1 MIPVHLTIQGFL
13 SYKDSVE
20 IDFEQIHLASITG
33 PNGAGKS
40 SILDALTWCLFGNA
54 RAKKDQVINQ
64 QSDTALVI
72 LDFEYEQ
79 QLFRVRR
86 TKQLGKTEL
95 LEFYIRDQEV
105 NHWRSITEHSVGDTQ
120 NRIQSTLRLDYE
132 TFINA
137 SFFLQGKADQ
147 FTQLSSGDRKA
158 ILSNILGLE
167 IWENYLK
174 TTKEIRKNSESTKKQ
189 LDRILADINI
199 ELANEEQI
207 KFNLTQ
213 TQKGL
218 EFKNKTKQDHN
229 QIIDQAKQLDSAKST
244 AASQIEQQKKD
255 IQKISA
261 TLEKNKSRRSNLIIQ
276 LEDLNKQ
283 VQNAKQIEE
292 NYKQWIKVRSE
303 LDEWNKKATVFQ
315 KTNQVLLNTNH
326 QIEKE
331 YESLKMQEISL
342 GEKNTK
348 IEQFRKE
355 LPEIE
360 NELLEFAR
368 KLELFANSIS
378 KKKSLSDKLQKLQGE
393 ISARK
398 QNIKHLENLN
408 DEKRNHLKEF
418 RVAGPECPFCSQP
431 LTQEHREQY
440 ESLIIREGLERKEMI
455 DSENK
460 FIEQFKNEIIEISVD
475 LKNIEAL
482 EKESATLQNLMTEKR
497 LNKDSMQKSIDEW
510 QEKYFH
516 DYQLTLHQLEN
527 RYFEQ
532 KYQAQVVS
540 LKEEIKKINYDEA
553 QHTSIQQLENKL
565 RGTEEKYRMLVS
577 ARATLDP
584 ITKQSAELLDDI
596 RHNEEELTEKSAILE
611 SMQIEFNRL
620 YANLPDIPKLKKDL
634 DEIDIEISQIS
645 RRLGAE
651 KQKLDTIERKKV
663 EKEKTQSELEQ
674 IIVEINRY
682 QKLEEAF
689 GKNGVPALLIEQALP
704 EIEAHANELLDRLT
718 LGQLSIHFETQ
729 TEYKDKKRQDKKE
742 TLEIL
747 INDANGHT
755 RAYEMFSGGEAF
767 RINFAIRLA
776 LSQVL
781 AKRSGARLQTLVIDE
796 GFGSQDTTGRSR
808 LVETINLVKKD
819 FSKILIITH
828 LEELKDAFPGRIEV
842 EKTPSGSRAEVIV
855 YS

>member
-13 SYKDSVE
+13 SYKDPVE

-40 SILDALTWCLFGNA
+40 SILDALTWSLFGNA

-64 QSDTALVI
+64 QSDSALVI

-95 LEFYIRDQEV
+95 LEFYIRDQEG
-105 NHWRSITEHSVGDTQ
+105 NHWRPLTEHSVGDTQ
-120 NRIQSTLRLDYE
+120 NRIQSTLRLDYK

-158 ILSNILGLE
+158 ILANILGLE
-167 IWENYLK
+167 VWENYLK
-174 TTKEIRKNSESTKKQ
+174 TTKEIRKDSESTKKQ
-189 LDRILADINI
+189 LDRILADINN
-199 ELANEEQI
+199 ELSNEEQI
-207 KFNLTQ
+207 KFNLAQ
-213 TQKGL
+213 AQKDL
-218 EFKNKTKQDHN
+218 EVKNKTKQDHN
-229 QIIDQAKQLDSAKST
+229 QIIDQAKQLDSARSS

-255 IQKISA
+255 IQKISDI
-261 TLEKNKSRRSNLIIQ
+261 LEKNKSRQSNLLIQ
-276 LEDLNKQ
+276 LDDLQKQ

-292 NYKQWIKVRSE
+292 NYQQWIKVRSE
-303 LDEWNKKATVFQ
+303 LDELTKKATAYQ
-315 KTNQVLLNTNH
+315 KINQALITTNH

-331 YESLKMQEISL
+331 YESLKMREISL
-342 GEKNTK
+342 GEKNSK

-360 NELLEFAR
+360 NELQEFVK
-368 KLELFANSIS
+368 KLEMFAISIS
-378 KKKSLSDKLQKLQGE
+378 KQKSLSDKMQKLQGE

-398 QNIKHLENLN
+398 QNIRHLENLN
-408 DEKRNHLKEF
+408 NEKRNHLKEF

-431 LTQEHREQY
+431 LTPEHREQY
-440 ESLIIREGLERKEMI
+440 ESLIIKEGLERKEMI
-455 DSENK
+455 DLENK
-460 FIEQFKNEIIEISVD
+460 FIEEFKNEINEISVE

-482 EKESATLQNLMTEKR
+482 EKESTDLQNLMTEKR
-497 LNKDSMQKSIDEW
+497 LNKESMQKSVEEW
-510 QEKYFH
+510 QEKYFS
-516 DYQLTLHQLEN
+516 DYQNTMQQLEN
-527 RYFEQ
+527 HYFEQ
-532 KYQAQVVS
+532 KYKSQVIS
-540 LKEEIKKINYDEA
+540 LKEEIKKIDYDDA
-553 QHTSIQQLENKL
+553 RHASFQQLENNL

-584 ITKQSAELLDDI
+584 ITKQSAELSDDI
-596 RHNEEELTEKSAILE
+596 RHNNEELAEKSALLE

-620 YANLPDIPKLKKDL
+620 YANLPDITRLKKEL

-645 RRLGAE
+645 RKLGAE
-651 KQKLDTIERKKV
+651 KQKLDTIERRKIDKQT
-663 EKEKTQSELEQ
+663 TQSELDQ
-674 IIVEINRY
+674 LVVKINRY

-689 GKNGVPALLIEQALP
+689 GTNGVPALLIEQALP

-718 LGQLSIHFETQ
+718 LGQLSILFETQ
-729 TEYKDKKRQDKKE
+729 SEYKDKKRQDKKE
-742 TLEIL
+742 TLDIL

-808 LVETINLVKKD
+808 LVETINVVKKD

>member
-13 SYKDSVE
+13 SYKDPVE

-40 SILDALTWCLFGNA
+40 SILDALTWSLFGNA

-64 QSDTALVI
+64 QSDSALVI

-95 LEFYIRDQEV
+95 LEFYIRDQEG
-105 NHWRSITEHSVGDTQ
+105 NHWRPLTEHSVGDTQ
-120 NRIQSTLRLDYE
+120 NRIQSTLRLDYK

-158 ILSNILGLE
+158 ILANILGLE
-167 IWENYLK
+167 VWENYLK
-174 TTKEIRKNSESTKKQ
+174 TTKEIRKDSESTKKQ
-189 LDRILADINI
+189 LDRILADINN
-199 ELANEEQI
+199 ELSNEEQI
-207 KFNLTQ
+207 KFNLAQ
-213 TQKGL
+213 AQKDL
-218 EFKNKTKQDHN
+218 EVKNKTKQDHN
-229 QIIDQAKQLDSAKST
+229 QIIDQAKQLDSARSS

-255 IQKISA
+255 IQKISDI
-261 TLEKNKSRRSNLIIQ
+261 LEKNKSRQSNLLIQ
-276 LEDLNKQ
+276 LDDLQKQ

-292 NYKQWIKVRSE
+292 NYQQWIKVRSE
-303 LDEWNKKATVFQ
+303 LDELTKKATAYQ
-315 KTNQVLLNTNH
+315 KINQALITTNH

-331 YESLKMQEISL
+331 YESLKMREISL
-342 GEKNTK
+342 GEKNSK

-360 NELLEFAR
+360 NELQEFVK
-368 KLELFANSIS
+368 KLEMFAISIS
-378 KKKSLSDKLQKLQGE
+378 KQKSLSDKMQKLQGE

-398 QNIKHLENLN
+398 QNIRHLENLN
-408 DEKRNHLKEF
+408 NEKRNHLKEF

-431 LTQEHREQY
+431 LTPEHREQY
-440 ESLIIREGLERKEMI
+440 ESLIIKEGLERKEMI
-455 DSENK
+455 DLENK
-460 FIEQFKNEIIEISVD
+460 FIEEFKNEINEISVE

-482 EKESATLQNLMTEKR
+482 EKESTDLQNLMTEKR
-497 LNKDSMQKSIDEW
+497 LNKESMQKSVEEW
-510 QEKYFH
+510 QEKYFS
-516 DYQLTLHQLEN
+516 DYQNTMQQLEN
-527 RYFEQ
+527 HYFEQ
-532 KYQAQVVS
+532 KYKSQVIS
-540 LKEEIKKINYDEA
+540 LKEEIKKIDYDDA
-553 QHTSIQQLENKL
+553 RHASIQQLENNL

-577 ARATLDP
+577 ARASLDP
-584 ITKQSAELLDDI
+584 ITKQSAELSDDI
-596 RHNEEELTEKSAILE
+596 RHNNEELAEKSALLE

-620 YANLPDIPKLKKDL
+620 YANLPDIPRLKKEL

-645 RRLGAE
+645 RKLGAE
-651 KQKLDTIERKKV
+651 KQKLDTIERRKIDKQT
-663 EKEKTQSELEQ
+663 TQSELDQ
-674 IIVEINRY
+674 LVVKINRY

-689 GKNGVPALLIEQALP
+689 GTNGVPALLIEQALP

-718 LGQLSIHFETQ
+718 LGQLSILFETQ
-729 TEYKDKKRQDKKE
+729 SEYKDKKRQDKKE
-742 TLEIL
+742 TLDIL

-808 LVETINLVKKD
+808 LVETINVVKKD

>member
-13 SYKDSVE
+13 SYKDPVE
-20 IDFEQIHLASITG
+20 INFEQIHLASITG

-40 SILDALTWCLFGNA
+40 SILDALTWSLFGNA

-64 QSDTALVI
+64 QSDSALVI

-95 LEFYIRDQEV
+95 LEFYIRDQEG
-105 NHWRSITEHSVGDTQ
+105 NHWRPLTEHSVGDTQ
-120 NRIQSTLRLDYE
+120 NRIQSTLRLDYK

-158 ILSNILGLE
+158 ILANILGLE
-167 IWENYLK
+167 VWENYLK
-174 TTKEIRKNSESTKKQ
+174 TTKEIRKDSESTKKQ
-189 LDRILADINI
+189 LDRILADINN
-199 ELANEEQI
+199 ELSNEEQI
-207 KFNLTQ
+207 KFNLAQ
-213 TQKGL
+213 AQKDL
-218 EFKNKTKQDHN
+218 EVKNKTKQDHN
-229 QIIDQAKQLDSAKST
+229 QIIDQAKQLDSARSS

-255 IQKISA
+255 IQKISDI
-261 TLEKNKSRRSNLIIQ
+261 LEKNKSRQSNLLIQ
-276 LEDLNKQ
+276 LDDLQKQ

-292 NYKQWIKVRSE
+292 NYQQWIKVRSE
-303 LDEWNKKATVFQ
+303 LDELTKKATAYQ
-315 KTNQVLLNTNH
+315 KINQALITTNH

-331 YESLKMQEISL
+331 YESLKMREISL
-342 GEKNTK
+342 GEKNSK

-360 NELLEFAR
+360 NELQEFVK
-368 KLELFANSIS
+368 KLEMFAISIS
-378 KKKSLSDKLQKLQGE
+378 KQKSLSDKMQKLQGE

-398 QNIKHLENLN
+398 QNIRHLENLN
-408 DEKRNHLKEF
+408 NEKRNHLKEF

-431 LTQEHREQY
+431 LTPEHREQY
-440 ESLIIREGLERKEMI
+440 ESLIIKEGLERKEMI
-455 DSENK
+455 DLENK
-460 FIEQFKNEIIEISVD
+460 FIEEFKNEINEISVE

-482 EKESATLQNLMTEKR
+482 EKESTDLQNLMTEKR
-497 LNKDSMQKSIDEW
+497 LNKESMQKSVEEW
-510 QEKYFH
+510 QEKYFS
-516 DYQLTLHQLEN
+516 DYQNTMQQLEN
-527 RYFEQ
+527 HYFEQ
-532 KYQAQVVS
+532 KYQSQVIS
-540 LKEEIKKINYDEA
+540 LKEEIKKIDYDDA
-553 QHTSIQQLENKL
+553 RHASFQQLENNL

-584 ITKQSAELLDDI
+584 ITKQSAELSDDI
-596 RHNEEELTEKSAILE
+596 RHNNEELAEKSALLE

-620 YANLPDIPKLKKDL
+620 YANLPDIPRLKKEL

-645 RRLGAE
+645 RKLGAE
-651 KQKLDTIERKKV
+651 KQKLDTIERRKIDKQT
-663 EKEKTQSELEQ
+663 TQSELDQ
-674 IIVEINRY
+674 LVVKINRY

-689 GKNGVPALLIEQALP
+689 GTNGVPALLIEQALP

-718 LGQLSIHFETQ
+718 LGQLSILFETQ
-729 TEYKDKKRQDKKE
+729 SEYKDKKRQDKKE
-742 TLEIL
+742 TLDIL

-808 LVETINLVKKD
+808 LVETINVVKKD

>member
-13 SYKDSVE
+13 SYKDPVE
-20 IDFEQIHLASITG
+20 INFEQIHLASITG

-40 SILDALTWCLFGNA
+40 SILDALTWSLFGNA

-64 QSDTALVI
+64 QSDSALVI

-95 LEFYIRDQEV
+95 LEFYIRDQEA
-105 NHWRSITEHSVGDTQ
+105 NNWRSLTEHSVGDTQ
-120 NRIQSTLRLDYE
+120 NRIQSTLRLDYK

-158 ILSNILGLE
+158 ILANILGLE
-167 IWENYLK
+167 VWENYLK
-174 TTKEIRKNSESTKKQ
+174 TTKEIRKDSESTKKQ
-189 LDRILADINI
+189 LDRILADINN
-199 ELANEEQI
+199 ELSNEEQI
-207 KFNLTQ
+207 KFNLAQ
-213 TQKGL
+213 AQKDL
-218 EFKNKTKQDHN
+218 EVKNKTKQDHN
-229 QIIDQAKQLDSAKST
+229 QIIDQAKQLDSARSS

-255 IQKISA
+255 IQKISDI
-261 TLEKNKSRRSNLIIQ
+261 LEKNKSRQSNLLIQ
-276 LEDLNKQ
+276 LDDLQKQ

-292 NYKQWIKVRSE
+292 NYQQWIKVRSE
-303 LDEWNKKATVFQ
+303 LDELTKKATAYQ
-315 KTNQVLLNTNH
+315 KINQALITTNH

-331 YESLKMQEISL
+331 YESLKMREISL
-342 GEKNTK
+342 GEKNSK

-360 NELLEFAR
+360 NELQEFVK
-368 KLELFANSIS
+368 KLEMFAISIS
-378 KKKSLSDKLQKLQGE
+378 KKKSLSDKMQKLQGE

-398 QNIKHLENLN
+398 QNIRHLENLN
-408 DEKRNHLKEF
+408 NEKRNHLKEF

-431 LTQEHREQY
+431 LTPEHREQY
-440 ESLIIREGLERKEMI
+440 ESLIIKEGLERKEMI
-455 DSENK
+455 DLENK
-460 FIEQFKNEIIEISVD
+460 FIEEFKNEINEISVE

-482 EKESATLQNLMTEKR
+482 EKESTDLQNLMTEKR
-497 LNKDSMQKSIDEW
+497 LNKENMQKSVEEW
-510 QEKYFH
+510 QEKYFS
-516 DYQLTLHQLEN
+516 DYQNTMQQLEN
-527 RYFEQ
+527 HYFEQ
-532 KYQAQVVS
+532 KYQSQVIS
-540 LKEEIKKINYDEA
+540 LKEEIKKIDYDDA
-553 QHTSIQQLENKL
+553 RHASFQQLENNL

-584 ITKQSAELLDDI
+584 ITKQSAELSDDI
-596 RHNEEELTEKSAILE
+596 RHNNEELAEKSALLE

-620 YANLPDIPKLKKDL
+620 YANLPDIPRLKKEL

-645 RRLGAE
+645 RKLGAE
-651 KQKLDTIERKKV
+651 KQKLDTIERRKIDKQT
-663 EKEKTQSELEQ
+663 TQSELDQ
-674 IIVEINRY
+674 LVVKINRY

-689 GKNGVPALLIEQALP
+689 GTNGVPALLIEQALP

-718 LGQLSIHFETQ
+718 LGQLSILFETQ
-729 TEYKDKKRQDKKE
+729 SEYKDKKRQDKKE
-742 TLEIL
+742 TLDIL

-808 LVETINLVKKD
+808 LVETINVVKKD

>member
-40 SILDALTWCLFGNA
+40 SILDALTWSLFGNA

-64 QSDTALVI
+64 QSDSALVI

-95 LEFYIRDQEV
+95 LEFYIRDQEG
-105 NHWRSITEHSVGDTQ
+105 NHWRPLTEHSVGDTQ
-120 NRIQSTLRLDYE
+120 NRIQSTLRLDYK

-158 ILSNILGLE
+158 ILANILGLE
-167 IWENYLK
+167 VWENYLK
-174 TTKEIRKNSESTKKQ
+174 TTKEIRKDSESTKKQ
-189 LDRILADINI
+189 LDRILADINN
-199 ELANEEQI
+199 ELSNEEQI
-207 KFNLTQ
+207 KFNLAQ
-213 TQKGL
+213 AQKDL
-218 EFKNKTKQDHN
+218 EVKNKTKQDHN
-229 QIIDQAKQLDSAKST
+229 QIIDQAKQLDSARSS

-255 IQKISA
+255 IQKISDI
-261 TLEKNKSRRSNLIIQ
+261 LEKNKSRQSNLLIQ
-276 LEDLNKQ
+276 LDDLQKQ

-292 NYKQWIKVRSE
+292 NYQQWIKVRSE
-303 LDEWNKKATVFQ
+303 LDELTKKATAYQ
-315 KTNQVLLNTNH
+315 KINQALITTNH

-331 YESLKMQEISL
+331 YESLKMREISL
-342 GEKNTK
+342 GEKNSK

-360 NELLEFAR
+360 NELQEFVK
-368 KLELFANSIS
+368 KLEMFAISIS
-378 KKKSLSDKLQKLQGE
+378 KKKSLSDKMQKLQGE

-398 QNIKHLENLN
+398 QNIRHLENLN
-408 DEKRNHLKEF
+408 NEKRNHLKEF

-431 LTQEHREQY
+431 LTPEHREQY
-440 ESLIIREGLERKEMI
+440 ESLIIKEGLERKEMI
-455 DSENK
+455 DLENK
-460 FIEQFKNEIIEISVD
+460 FIEEFKNEINEISVE

-482 EKESATLQNLMTEKR
+482 EKESTDLQNLMTEKR
-497 LNKDSMQKSIDEW
+497 LNKESMQKSVEEW
-510 QEKYFH
+510 QEKYFS
-516 DYQLTLHQLEN
+516 DYQNTMQQLEN
-527 RYFEQ
+527 HYFEQ
-532 KYQAQVVS
+532 KYKSQVIS
-540 LKEEIKKINYDEA
+540 LKEEIKKIDYDDA
-553 QHTSIQQLENKL
+553 RHASIQQLENNL

-577 ARATLDP
+577 ARASLDP
-584 ITKQSAELLDDI
+584 ITKQSAELSDDI
-596 RHNEEELTEKSAILE
+596 RHNNEELAEKSALLE

-620 YANLPDIPKLKKDL
+620 YANLPDITRLKKEL

-645 RRLGAE
+645 RKLGAE
-651 KQKLDTIERKKV
+651 KQKLDTIERRKIDKQT
-663 EKEKTQSELEQ
+663 TQSELDQ
-674 IIVEINRY
+674 LVVKINRY

-689 GKNGVPALLIEQALP
+689 GTNGVPALLIEQALP

-718 LGQLSIHFETQ
+718 LGQLSILFETQ
-729 TEYKDKKRQDKKE
+729 SEYKDKKRQDKKE
-742 TLEIL
+742 TLDIL

-808 LVETINLVKKD
+808 LVETINVVKKD

>member
-13 SYKDSVE
+13 SYKDPVE

-40 SILDALTWCLFGNA
+40 SILDALTWSLFGNA

-64 QSDTALVI
+64 QSDSALVI

-95 LEFYIRDQEV
+95 LEFYIRDQEG
-105 NHWRSITEHSVGDTQ
+105 NHWRPLTEHSVGDTQ
-120 NRIQSTLRLDYE
+120 NRIQSTLRLDYK

-158 ILSNILGLE
+158 ILANILGLE
-167 IWENYLK
+167 VWENYLK
-174 TTKEIRKNSESTKKQ
+174 TTKEIRKDSESTKKQ
-189 LDRILADINI
+189 LDRILADINN
-199 ELANEEQI
+199 ELSNEEQI
-207 KFNLTQ
+207 KFNLAQ
-213 TQKGL
+213 AQKDL
-218 EFKNKTKQDHN
+218 EVKNKTKQDHN
-229 QIIDQAKQLDSAKST
+229 QIIDQAKQLDSARSS

-255 IQKISA
+255 IQKISDI
-261 TLEKNKSRRSNLIIQ
+261 LEKNKSRQSNLLIQ
-276 LEDLNKQ
+276 LDDLQKQ

-292 NYKQWIKVRSE
+292 NYQQWIKVRSE
-303 LDEWNKKATVFQ
+303 LDELTKKATAYQ
-315 KTNQVLLNTNH
+315 KINQALITTNH

-331 YESLKMQEISL
+331 YESLKMREISL
-342 GEKNTK
+342 GEKNSK

-360 NELLEFAR
+360 NELQEFVK
-368 KLELFANSIS
+368 KLEMFAISIS
-378 KKKSLSDKLQKLQGE
+378 KKKSLSDKMQKLQGE

-398 QNIKHLENLN
+398 QNIRHLENLN
-408 DEKRNHLKEF
+408 NEKRNHLKEF

-431 LTQEHREQY
+431 LTPEHREQY
-440 ESLIIREGLERKEMI
+440 ESLIIKEGLERKEMI
-455 DSENK
+455 DLENK
-460 FIEQFKNEIIEISVD
+460 FIEEFKNEINEISVE

-482 EKESATLQNLMTEKR
+482 EKESTDLQNLMTEKR
-497 LNKDSMQKSIDEW
+497 LNKESMQKSVEEW
-510 QEKYFH
+510 QEKYFS
-516 DYQLTLHQLEN
+516 DYQNTMQQLEN
-527 RYFEQ
+527 HYFEQ
-532 KYQAQVVS
+532 KYKSQVIS
-540 LKEEIKKINYDEA
+540 LKEEIKKIDYDDA
-553 QHTSIQQLENKL
+553 RHASFQQLENNL

-584 ITKQSAELLDDI
+584 ITKQSAELSDDI
-596 RHNEEELTEKSAILE
+596 RHNNEELAEKSALLE

-620 YANLPDIPKLKKDL
+620 YANLPDIPRLKKEL

-645 RRLGAE
+645 RKLGAE
-651 KQKLDTIERKKV
+651 KQKLDTIERRKIDKQT
-663 EKEKTQSELEQ
+663 TQSELDQ
-674 IIVEINRY
+674 LVVKINRY

-689 GKNGVPALLIEQALP
+689 GTNGVPALLIEQALP

-718 LGQLSIHFETQ
+718 LGQLSILFETQ
-729 TEYKDKKRQDKKE
+729 SEYKDKKRQDKKE
-742 TLEIL
+742 TLDIL

-808 LVETINLVKKD
+808 LVETINVVKKD

>member
-13 SYKDSVE
+13 SYKDPVE
-20 IDFEQIHLASITG
+20 INFEQIHLASITG

-40 SILDALTWCLFGNA
+40 SILDALTWSLFGNA

-64 QSDTALVI
+64 QSDSALVI

-95 LEFYIRDQEV
+95 LEFYIRDQEG
-105 NHWRSITEHSVGDTQ
+105 NHWRPLTEHSVGDTQ
-120 NRIQSTLRLDYE
+120 NRIQSTLRLDYK

-158 ILSNILGLE
+158 ILANILGLE
-167 IWENYLK
+167 VWENYLK
-174 TTKEIRKNSESTKKQ
+174 TTKEIRKDSESTKKQ
-189 LDRILADINI
+189 LDRILADINN
-199 ELANEEQI
+199 ELSNEEQI
-207 KFNLTQ
+207 KFNLAQ
-213 TQKGL
+213 AQKDL
-218 EFKNKTKQDHN
+218 EVKNKTKQDHN
-229 QIIDQAKQLDSAKST
+229 QIIDQAKQLDSARSS

-255 IQKISA
+255 IQKISDI
-261 TLEKNKSRRSNLIIQ
+261 LEKNKSRQSNLLIQ
-276 LEDLNKQ
+276 LDDLQKQ

-292 NYKQWIKVRSE
+292 NYQQWIKVRSE
-303 LDEWNKKATVFQ
+303 LDELTKKATAYQ
-315 KTNQVLLNTNH
+315 KINQALITTNH

-331 YESLKMQEISL
+331 YESLKMREISL
-342 GEKNTK
+342 GEKNSK

-360 NELLEFAR
+360 NELQEFVK
-368 KLELFANSIS
+368 KLEMFAISIS
-378 KKKSLSDKLQKLQGE
+378 KQKSLSDKMQKLQGE

-398 QNIKHLENLN
+398 QNIRHLENLN
-408 DEKRNHLKEF
+408 NEKRNHLKEF

-431 LTQEHREQY
+431 LTPEHREQY
-440 ESLIIREGLERKEMI
+440 ESLIIKEGLERKEMI
-455 DSENK
+455 DLENK
-460 FIEQFKNEIIEISVD
+460 FIEQFKNEINEISVE

-482 EKESATLQNLMTEKR
+482 EKESTDLQNLMTEKR
-497 LNKDSMQKSIDEW
+497 LNKESMQKSVEEW
-510 QEKYFH
+510 QEKYFS
-516 DYQLTLHQLEN
+516 DYQNTMQQLEN
-527 RYFEQ
+527 HYFEQ
-532 KYQAQVVS
+532 KYKSQVIS
-540 LKEEIKKINYDEA
+540 LKEEIKKIDYDDA
-553 QHTSIQQLENKL
+553 RHASFQQLENNL

-584 ITKQSAELLDDI
+584 ITKQSAELSDDI
-596 RHNEEELTEKSAILE
+596 RHNNEELAEKSALLE

-620 YANLPDIPKLKKDL
+620 YANLPDIPRLKKEL

-645 RRLGAE
+645 RKLGAE
-651 KQKLDTIERKKV
+651 KQKLDTIERRKIDKQT
-663 EKEKTQSELEQ
+663 TQSELDQ
-674 IIVEINRY
+674 LVVKINRY

-689 GKNGVPALLIEQALP
+689 GTNGVPALLIEQALP

-718 LGQLSIHFETQ
+718 LGQLSILFETQ
-729 TEYKDKKRQDKKE
+729 SEYKDKKRQDKKE
-742 TLEIL
+742 TLDIL

-808 LVETINLVKKD
+808 LVETINVVKKD

>member
-40 SILDALTWCLFGNA
+40 SILDALTWSLFGNA

-64 QSDTALVI
+64 QSDSALVI

-95 LEFYIRDQEV
+95 LEFYIRDQEG
-105 NHWRSITEHSVGDTQ
+105 NHWRPLTEHSVGDTQ
-120 NRIQSTLRLDYE
+120 NRIQSTLRLDYK

-158 ILSNILGLE
+158 ILANILGLE
-167 IWENYLK
+167 VWENYLK
-174 TTKEIRKNSESTKKQ
+174 TTKEIRKDSESTKKQ
-189 LDRILADINI
+189 LDRILADINN
-199 ELANEEQI
+199 ELSNEEQI
-207 KFNLTQ
+207 KFNLAQ
-213 TQKGL
+213 AQKDL
-218 EFKNKTKQDHN
+218 EVKNKTKQDHN
-229 QIIDQAKQLDSAKST
+229 QIIDQAKQLDSARSS

-255 IQKISA
+255 IQKISDI
-261 TLEKNKSRRSNLIIQ
+261 LEKNKSRQSNLLIQ
-276 LEDLNKQ
+276 LDDLQKQ

-292 NYKQWIKVRSE
+292 NYQQWIKVRSE
-303 LDEWNKKATVFQ
+303 LDELTKKATAYQ
-315 KTNQVLLNTNH
+315 KINQALITTNH

-331 YESLKMQEISL
+331 YESLKMREISL
-342 GEKNTK
+342 GEKNSK

-360 NELLEFAR
+360 NELQEFVK
-368 KLELFANSIS
+368 KLEMFAISIS
-378 KKKSLSDKLQKLQGE
+378 KQKSLSDKMQKLQGE

-398 QNIKHLENLN
+398 QNIRHLENLN
-408 DEKRNHLKEF
+408 NEKRNHLKEF

-431 LTQEHREQY
+431 LTPEHREQY
-440 ESLIIREGLERKEMI
+440 ESLIIKEGLERKEMI
-455 DSENK
+455 DLENK
-460 FIEQFKNEIIEISVD
+460 FIEQFKNEINEISVE

-482 EKESATLQNLMTEKR
+482 EKESTDLQNLMTEKR
-497 LNKDSMQKSIDEW
+497 LNKESMQKSVEEW
-510 QEKYFH
+510 QEKYFS
-516 DYQLTLHQLEN
+516 DYQNTMQQLEN
-527 RYFEQ
+527 HYFEQ
-532 KYQAQVVS
+532 KYKSQVIS
-540 LKEEIKKINYDEA
+540 LKEEIKKIDYDDA
-553 QHTSIQQLENKL
+553 RHASFQQLENNL

-584 ITKQSAELLDDI
+584 ITKQSAELSDDI
-596 RHNEEELTEKSAILE
+596 RHNNEELAEKSALLE

-620 YANLPDIPKLKKDL
+620 YANLPDIPRLKKEL

-645 RRLGAE
+645 RKLGAE
-651 KQKLDTIERKKV
+651 KQKLDTIERRKIDKQT
-663 EKEKTQSELEQ
+663 TQSELDQ
-674 IIVEINRY
+674 LVVKINRY

-689 GKNGVPALLIEQALP
+689 GTNGVPALLIEQALP

-718 LGQLSIHFETQ
+718 LGQLSILFETQ
-729 TEYKDKKRQDKKE
+729 SEYKDKKRQDKKE
-742 TLEIL
+742 TLDIL

-808 LVETINLVKKD
+808 LVETINVVKKD

>member
-40 SILDALTWCLFGNA
+40 SILDALTWSLFGNA

-64 QSDTALVI
+64 QSDSALVI

-95 LEFYIRDQEV
+95 LEFYIRDQEG
-105 NHWRSITEHSVGDTQ
+105 NHWRPLTEHSVGDTQ
-120 NRIQSTLRLDYE
+120 NRIQSTLRLDYK

-158 ILSNILGLE
+158 ILANILGLE
-167 IWENYLK
+167 VWENYLK
-174 TTKEIRKNSESTKKQ
+174 TTKEIRKDSESTKKQ
-189 LDRILADINI
+189 LDRILADINN
-199 ELANEEQI
+199 ELSNEEQI
-207 KFNLTQ
+207 KFNLAQ
-213 TQKGL
+213 AQKDL
-218 EFKNKTKQDHN
+218 EVKNKTKQDHN
-229 QIIDQAKQLDSAKST
+229 QIIDQAKQLDSARSS

-255 IQKISA
+255 IQKISDI
-261 TLEKNKSRRSNLIIQ
+261 LEKNKSRQSNLLIQ
-276 LEDLNKQ
+276 LDDLQKQ

-292 NYKQWIKVRSE
+292 NYQQWIKVRSE
-303 LDEWNKKATVFQ
+303 LDELTKKATAYQ
-315 KTNQVLLNTNH
+315 KINQALITTNH

-331 YESLKMQEISL
+331 YESLKMREISL
-342 GEKNTK
+342 GEKNSK

-360 NELLEFAR
+360 NELQEFVK
-368 KLELFANSIS
+368 KLEMFAISIS
-378 KKKSLSDKLQKLQGE
+378 KQKSLSDKMQKLQGE

-398 QNIKHLENLN
+398 QNIRHLENLN
-408 DEKRNHLKEF
+408 NEKRNHLKEF

-431 LTQEHREQY
+431 LTPEHREQY
-440 ESLIIREGLERKEMI
+440 ESLIIKEGLERKEMI
-455 DSENK
+455 DLENK
-460 FIEQFKNEIIEISVD
+460 FIEEFKNEINEISVE

-482 EKESATLQNLMTEKR
+482 EKESTDLQNLMTEKR
-497 LNKDSMQKSIDEW
+497 LNKESMQKSVEEW
-510 QEKYFH
+510 QEKYFS
-516 DYQLTLHQLEN
+516 DYQNTMQQLEN
-527 RYFEQ
+527 HYFEQ
-532 KYQAQVVS
+532 KYKSQVIS
-540 LKEEIKKINYDEA
+540 LKEEIKKIDYDDA
-553 QHTSIQQLENKL
+553 RHASFQQLENNL

-584 ITKQSAELLDDI
+584 ITKQSAELSDDI
-596 RHNEEELTEKSAILE
+596 RHNNEELAEKSALLE

-620 YANLPDIPKLKKDL
+620 YANLPDIPRLKKEL

-645 RRLGAE
+645 RKLGAE
-651 KQKLDTIERKKV
+651 KQKLDTIERRKIDKQT
-663 EKEKTQSELEQ
+663 TQSELDQ
-674 IIVEINRY
+674 LVVKINRY

-689 GKNGVPALLIEQALP
+689 GTNGVPALLIEQALP

-718 LGQLSIHFETQ
+718 LGQLSILFETQ
-729 TEYKDKKRQDKKE
+729 SEYKDKKRQDKKE
-742 TLEIL
+742 TLDIL

-808 LVETINLVKKD
+808 LVETINVVKKD

>member
-40 SILDALTWCLFGNA
+40 SILDALTWSLFGNA

-64 QSDTALVI
+64 QSDSALVI

-95 LEFYIRDQEV
+95 LEFYIRDQEG
-105 NHWRSITEHSVGDTQ
+105 NHWRPLTEHSVGDTQ
-120 NRIQSTLRLDYE
+120 NRIQSTLRLDYK

-158 ILSNILGLE
+158 ILANILGLE
-167 IWENYLK
+167 VWENYLK
-174 TTKEIRKNSESTKKQ
+174 TTKEIRKDSESTKKQ
-189 LDRILADINI
+189 LDRILADINN
-199 ELANEEQI
+199 ELSNEEQI
-207 KFNLTQ
+207 KFNLAQ
-213 TQKGL
+213 AQKDL
-218 EFKNKTKQDHN
+218 EVKNKTKQDHN
-229 QIIDQAKQLDSAKST
+229 QIIDQAKQLDSARSS

-255 IQKISA
+255 IQKISDI
-261 TLEKNKSRRSNLIIQ
+261 LEKNKSRQSNLLIQ
-276 LEDLNKQ
+276 LDDLQKQ

-292 NYKQWIKVRSE
+292 NYQQWIKVRSE
-303 LDEWNKKATVFQ
+303 LDELTKKATAYQ
-315 KTNQVLLNTNH
+315 KINQALITTNH

-331 YESLKMQEISL
+331 YESLKMREISL
-342 GEKNTK
+342 GEKNSK

-360 NELLEFAR
+360 NELQEFVK
-368 KLELFANSIS
+368 KLEMFAISIS
-378 KKKSLSDKLQKLQGE
+378 KKKSLSDKMQKLQGE

-398 QNIKHLENLN
+398 QNIRHLENLN
-408 DEKRNHLKEF
+408 NEKRNHLKEF

-431 LTQEHREQY
+431 LTPEHREQY
-440 ESLIIREGLERKEMI
+440 ESLIIKEGLERKEMI
-455 DSENK
+455 DLENK
-460 FIEQFKNEIIEISVD
+460 FIEQFKNEINEISVE

-482 EKESATLQNLMTEKR
+482 EKESTDLQNLMTEKR
-497 LNKDSMQKSIDEW
+497 LNKESMQKSVEEW
-510 QEKYFH
+510 QEKYFS
-516 DYQLTLHQLEN
+516 DYQNTMQQLEN
-527 RYFEQ
+527 HYFEQ
-532 KYQAQVVS
+532 KYQSQVIS
-540 LKEEIKKINYDEA
+540 LKEEIKKIDYDDA
-553 QHTSIQQLENKL
+553 RHASFQQLENNL

-584 ITKQSAELLDDI
+584 ITKQSAELSDDI
-596 RHNEEELTEKSAILE
+596 RHNNEELAEKSALLE

-620 YANLPDIPKLKKDL
+620 YANLPDIPRLKKEL

-645 RRLGAE
+645 RKLGAE
-651 KQKLDTIERKKV
+651 KQKLDTIERRKIDKQT
-663 EKEKTQSELEQ
+663 TQSELDQ
-674 IIVEINRY
+674 LVVKINRY

-689 GKNGVPALLIEQALP
+689 GTNGVPALLIEQALP

-718 LGQLSIHFETQ
+718 LGQLSILFETQ
-729 TEYKDKKRQDKKE
+729 SEYKDKKRQDKKE
-742 TLEIL
+742 TLDIL

-808 LVETINLVKKD
+808 LVETINVVKKD

>member
-13 SYKDSVE
+13 SYKDPVE

-40 SILDALTWCLFGNA
+40 SILDALTWSLFGNA

-64 QSDTALVI
+64 QSDSALVI

-95 LEFYIRDQEV
+95 LEFYIRDQEG
-105 NHWRSITEHSVGDTQ
+105 NHWRPLTEHSVGDTQ
-120 NRIQSTLRLDYE
+120 NRIQSTLRLDYK

-158 ILSNILGLE
+158 ILANILGLE
-167 IWENYLK
+167 VWENYLK
-174 TTKEIRKNSESTKKQ
+174 TTKEIRKDSESTKKQ
-189 LDRILADINI
+189 LDRILADINN
-199 ELANEEQI
+199 ELSNEEQI
-207 KFNLTQ
+207 KFNLAQ
-213 TQKGL
+213 AQKDL
-218 EFKNKTKQDHN
+218 EVKNKTKQDHN
-229 QIIDQAKQLDSAKST
+229 QIIDQAKQLDSARSS

-255 IQKISA
+255 IQKISDI
-261 TLEKNKSRRSNLIIQ
+261 LEKNKSRQSNLLIQ
-276 LEDLNKQ
+276 LDDLQKQ

-292 NYKQWIKVRSE
+292 NYQQWIKVRSE
-303 LDEWNKKATVFQ
+303 LDELTKKATAYQ
-315 KTNQVLLNTNH
+315 KINQALITTNH

-331 YESLKMQEISL
+331 YESLKMREISL
-342 GEKNTK
+342 GEKNSK

-360 NELLEFAR
+360 NELQEFVK
-368 KLELFANSIS
+368 KLEMFAISIS
-378 KKKSLSDKLQKLQGE
+378 KQKSLSDKMQKLQGE

-398 QNIKHLENLN
+398 QNIRHLENLN
-408 DEKRNHLKEF
+408 NEKRNHLKEF

-431 LTQEHREQY
+431 LTPEHREQY
-440 ESLIIREGLERKEMI
+440 ESLIIKEGLERKEMI
-455 DSENK
+455 DLENK
-460 FIEQFKNEIIEISVD
+460 FIEQFKNEINEISVE

-482 EKESATLQNLMTEKR
+482 EKESTDLQNLMTEKR
-497 LNKDSMQKSIDEW
+497 LNKESMQKSVEEW
-510 QEKYFH
+510 QEKYFS
-516 DYQLTLHQLEN
+516 DYQNTMQQLEN
-527 RYFEQ
+527 HYFEQ
-532 KYQAQVVS
+532 KYQSQVIS
-540 LKEEIKKINYDEA
+540 LKEEIKKIDYDDA
-553 QHTSIQQLENKL
+553 RHASFQQLENNL

-584 ITKQSAELLDDI
+584 ITKQSAELSDDI
-596 RHNEEELTEKSAILE
+596 RHNNEELAEKSALLE

-620 YANLPDIPKLKKDL
+620 YANLPDIPRLKKEL

-645 RRLGAE
+645 RKLGAE
-651 KQKLDTIERKKV
+651 KQKLDTIERRKIDKQT
-663 EKEKTQSELEQ
+663 TQSELDQ
-674 IIVEINRY
+674 LVVKINRY

-689 GKNGVPALLIEQALP
+689 GTNGVPALLIEQALP

-718 LGQLSIHFETQ
+718 LGQLSILFETQ
-729 TEYKDKKRQDKKE
+729 SEYKDKKRQDKKE
-742 TLEIL
+742 TLDIL

-808 LVETINLVKKD
+808 LVETINVVKKD

>member
-13 SYKDSVE
+13 SYKDPVE
-20 IDFEQIHLASITG
+20 INFEQIHLASITG

-40 SILDALTWCLFGNA
+40 SILDALTWSLFGNA

-64 QSDTALVI
+64 QSDSALVI

-95 LEFYIRDQEV
+95 LEFYIRDQEG
-105 NHWRSITEHSVGDTQ
+105 NHWRPLTEHSVGDTQ
-120 NRIQSTLRLDYE
+120 NRIQSTLRLDYK

-158 ILSNILGLE
+158 ILANILGLE
-167 IWENYLK
+167 VWENYLK
-174 TTKEIRKNSESTKKQ
+174 TTKEIRKDSESTKKQ
-189 LDRILADINI
+189 LDRILADINN
-199 ELANEEQI
+199 ELSNEEQI
-207 KFNLTQ
+207 KFNLAQ
-213 TQKGL
+213 AQKDL
-218 EFKNKTKQDHN
+218 EVKNKTKQDHN
-229 QIIDQAKQLDSAKST
+229 QIIDQAKQLDSARSS

-255 IQKISA
+255 IQKISDI
-261 TLEKNKSRRSNLIIQ
+261 LEKNKSRQSNLLIQ
-276 LEDLNKQ
+276 LDDLQKQ

-292 NYKQWIKVRSE
+292 NYQQWIKVRSE
-303 LDEWNKKATVFQ
+303 LDELTKKATAYQ
-315 KTNQVLLNTNH
+315 KINQALITTNH

-331 YESLKMQEISL
+331 YESLKMREISL
-342 GEKNTK
+342 GEKNSK

-360 NELLEFAR
+360 NELQEFVK
-368 KLELFANSIS
+368 KLEMFAISIS
-378 KKKSLSDKLQKLQGE
+378 KQKSLSDKMQKLQGE

-398 QNIKHLENLN
+398 QNIRHLENLN
-408 DEKRNHLKEF
+408 NEKRNHLKEF

-431 LTQEHREQY
+431 LTPEHREQY
-440 ESLIIREGLERKEMI
+440 ESLIIKEGLERKEMI
-455 DSENK
+455 DLENK
-460 FIEQFKNEIIEISVD
+460 FIEQFKNEINEISVE

-482 EKESATLQNLMTEKR
+482 EKESTDLQNLMTEKR
-497 LNKDSMQKSIDEW
+497 LNKESMQKSVEEW
-510 QEKYFH
+510 QEKYFS
-516 DYQLTLHQLEN
+516 DYQNTMQQLEN
-527 RYFEQ
+527 HYFEQ
-532 KYQAQVVS
+532 KYKSQVIS
-540 LKEEIKKINYDEA
+540 LKEEIKKIDYDDA
-553 QHTSIQQLENKL
+553 RHASIQQLENNL

-577 ARATLDP
+577 ARASLDP
-584 ITKQSAELLDDI
+584 ITKQSAELSDDI
-596 RHNEEELTEKSAILE
+596 RHNNEELAEKSALLE

-620 YANLPDIPKLKKDL
+620 YANLPDIPRLKKEL

-645 RRLGAE
+645 RKLGAE
-651 KQKLDTIERKKV
+651 KQKLDTIERRKIDKQT
-663 EKEKTQSELEQ
+663 TQSELDQ
-674 IIVEINRY
+674 LVVKINRY

-689 GKNGVPALLIEQALP
+689 GTNGVPALLIEQALP

-718 LGQLSIHFETQ
+718 LGQLSILFETQ
-729 TEYKDKKRQDKKE
+729 SEYKDKKRQDKKE
-742 TLEIL
+742 TLDIL

-808 LVETINLVKKD
+808 LVETINVVKKD